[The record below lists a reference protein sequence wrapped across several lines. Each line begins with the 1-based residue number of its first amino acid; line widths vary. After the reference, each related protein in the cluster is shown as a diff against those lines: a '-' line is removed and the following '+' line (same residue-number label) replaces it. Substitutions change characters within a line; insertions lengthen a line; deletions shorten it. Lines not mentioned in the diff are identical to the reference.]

1 IGGYYNNKVER
12 MRVTEEASGYTAELL
27 EPLLN
32 SSSRSF
38 RPVDIKTG
46 PDGAIYVLD
55 WYNPIIGHYQASMR
69 HPDRDK
75 THGRIW
81 RITAEGRSLIKAP
94 NLENAAVE
102 DLLNHLKT
110 DEHWLLYQVRRLL
123 AEREK
128 AVVENALDI
137 WVEKLDRTAP
147 GYEKCLMEALNI
159 YASHEIVKAD
169 LIPLLVKAKHPG
181 ARGSAARLLGRWN
194 SRMEGTLTYLTQL
207 INDSHPRV
215 RLEAIVALSY
225 VADAR
230 AMAAALQVLDYPMD
244 KFLRHALE
252 KTTFALESYWS
263 KALNTGAL
271 EFKSPTHLA
280 WLAGYRS
287 PPSLKVEDYKSLLE
301 VPGLPTEVKRN
312 LLLNI
317 ARIGGTEDLASVMR
331 HPQIN
336 TDAQLLEALAL
347 IPDKKIDTGSAGI
360 LRKLFSASE
369 ADDIKL
375 AAIRL
380 IRAWKTTD
388 LADQLETLLQNS
400 RNSEMVRAES
410 LLALVEL
417 RGVGALPSLVALR
430 KDPKT
435 SRILRIASLKAL
447 LQLDLKEAALATVA
461 EIRRPDTG
469 EDQLKE
475 VVLPLLTQKGG
486 VEIFTESLQ
495 NVSIGKQKASRINE
509 ILGAAGIYAPEL
521 SALLHKKS
529 GKTVP
534 VART

>member
-1 IGGYYNNKVER
+1 DPELFYTVPGLVNTTHRELLPPIGKLVIKGSIIEIIRTKHLPDDLQGDFVIGGYYNNKVER

-181 ARGSAARLLGRWN
+181 ARGS
-194 SRMEGTLTYLTQL
+194 
-207 INDSHPRV
+207 
-215 RLEAIVALSY
+215 
-225 VADAR
+225 
-230 AMAAALQVLDYPMD
+230 
-244 KFLRHALE
+244 
-252 KTTFALESYWS
+252 
-263 KALNTGAL
+263 
-271 EFKSPTHLA
+271 
-280 WLAGYRS
+280 
-287 PPSLKVEDYKSLLE
+287 
-301 VPGLPTEVKRN
+301 
-312 LLLNI
+312 
-317 ARIGGTEDLASVMR
+317 
-331 HPQIN
+331 
-336 TDAQLLEALAL
+336 
-347 IPDKKIDTGSAGI
+347 
-360 LRKLFSASE
+360 
-369 ADDIKL
+369 
-375 AAIRL
+375 
-380 IRAWKTTD
+380 
-388 LADQLETLLQNS
+388 
-400 RNSEMVRAES
+400 
-410 LLALVEL
+410 
-417 RGVGALPSLVALR
+417 
-430 KDPKT
+430 
-435 SRILRIASLKAL
+435 
-447 LQLDLKEAALATVA
+447 
-461 EIRRPDTG
+461 
-469 EDQLKE
+469 
-475 VVLPLLTQKGG
+475 
-486 VEIFTESLQ
+486 
-495 NVSIGKQKASRINE
+495 
-509 ILGAAGIYAPEL
+509 
-521 SALLHKKS
+521 
-529 GKTVP
+529 
-534 VART
+534 